1 MFQYKYFS
9 ICLIL
14 MLAFTGCKEK
24 KSSSS
29 KGVRNSDVE
38 LVDIEY
44 AKGFT
49 ISKNSQYTSID
60 VLGPWPNS
68 EESFKY
74 VLIPKGANAPQI
86 DYDAL
91 IEVPIDKIVVTSTTH
106 IPALEALNEIDKLVG
121 FPDTKYVSSEAARK
135 RIDNGEIIEL
145 GMNES
150 INTEIL
156 IDMKP
161 DVVVGFSINSQNKT
175 YDAIQRS
182 GISVAYNGDWAE
194 ETPLGKAEWIKFFA
208 PFFGKEKLADSIFNS
223 IEKEYQRVKD
233 IAKKS
238 KSRPTV
244 FSGAMFK
251 DVWYM
256 PTGESWAGQF
266 LKDANA
272 NYLWKETKG
281 TGSLALNFESVLE
294 KAKNADIWLGSSQ
307 FTSYAELDDSNP
319 HYSLFDAYKNK
330 NIYTFSLTKGA
341 TGGILYYELAP
352 NRPDVVLKDIIH
364 ILHPELLPN
373 HKLFFFKP
381 LE

>member
-1 MFQYKYFS
+1 MFQYKYFFT
-9 ICLIL
+9 CLIL

-49 ISKNSQYTSID
+49 ISKNSQYTTID

-294 KAKNADIWLGSSQ
+294 KAKNADVWLGSSQ

>member
-156 IDMKP
+156 IDMEP

-294 KAKNADIWLGSSQ
+294 KAKNADVWLGSSQ